1 MSSGPAQEDPSDVA
15 ATTAIWLVVV
25 ALGVTSLV
33 LTAVY
38 AAKVVGAA
46 TSATGWTAGANKAL
60 VLNLL
65 ICALVFVP
73 TPVVNIA
80 LAIAFAVVAT
90 QNGVK

>member
-1 MSSGPAQEDPSDVA
+1 MVA

-38 AAKVVGAA
+38 AAKVVATA
-46 TSATGWTAGANKAL
+46 TSPTGWTAGANKAL
-60 VLNLL
+60 VLNLM

-73 TPVVNIA
+73 TPVVNII
-80 LAIAFAVVAT
+80 LAIFFAVYAGK
-90 QNGVK
+90 NGVGVK